1 MPRPII
7 VAYAPDTTARP
18 PTLPSPASELLSLLV
33 AGVQRIAHAAQPQGV
48 EHWSSDEFIGS
59 RPDVNGLIATA
70 LLKPLHEHVGS
81 KPREAGKDSERDN
94 PEVLELPAEK
104 RWQLKRSH
112 LELLDVIIGDLRFN
126 GAPSKALAKLRR
138 LELLA
143 KERPSAWFEKPE
155 NFKAATDLA
164 LSTQKAAFASLGS
177 EEVWVSDRLR
187 ENDDDDRRRLARRSS
202 ADGSVPALDAARAKT
217 DGAASPRTDGATTP
231 RRSSFWGF
239 GK

>member
-18 PTLPSPASELLSLLV
+18 PPLPSSASELLSLLV
-33 AGVQRIAHAAQPQGV
+33 AGVQQIAHNAQPQGV

-104 RWQLKRSH
+104 RWQ
-112 LELLDVIIGDLRFN
+112 DVEYV
-126 GAPSKALAKLRR
+126 KALGRMGEVEGKALILHLLTSGLRR
-138 LELLA
+138 CGST
-143 KERPSAWFEKPE
+143 PSLP
-155 NFKAATDLA
+155 
-164 LSTQKAAFASLGS
+164 
-177 EEVWVSDRLR
+177 
-187 ENDDDDRRRLARRSS
+187 
-202 ADGSVPALDAARAKT
+202 
-217 DGAASPRTDGATTP
+217 P
-231 RRSSFWGF
+231 RRS
-239 GK
+239 